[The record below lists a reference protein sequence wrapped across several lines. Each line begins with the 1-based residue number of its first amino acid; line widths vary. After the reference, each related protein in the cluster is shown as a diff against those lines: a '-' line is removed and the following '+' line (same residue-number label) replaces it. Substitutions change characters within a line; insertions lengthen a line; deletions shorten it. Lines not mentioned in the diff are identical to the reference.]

1 MSGPKVVRIVTREEA
16 IATCERDLQRLDKA
30 LARWENQASRL
41 AQLSDAERAAAHAR
55 RASLH
60 ALLEQERWLDV
71 QLQVKIES
79 EFLKRD
85 LAEREERAI
94 RQAAETR
101 QQHRRLQENASALL
115 QALDAKP
122 DAASAALRQTLQA
135 LADGALRDDAE
146 ALLAQG
152 FAALA
157 SAPAEERLSEAQ
169 HELAQRLKTDETPIT
184 LEQWRARQQQDAP
197 REQRLARIDRHIA
210 ELQLLQGEASAQ
222 AFLERLAR
230 AEAEQR
236 PERRNLLL
244 DSLDIRQYLTED
256 FDDSQDRASEETA
269 DADADADA
277 DEGSVDDHA
286 TEAPPEE
293 AAGEEEEPADSVPDY
308 SALTRLYLENE
319 RSPAY
324 IGFDPDYHLYDPQN
338 HAYAWA
344 NSGDATHLLQ
354 MQHGKGLVTVLT
366 DAWIWQNR
374 NIEQYDNAWLL
385 WYLTQDNQVTLLY
398 RAERDSLATL
408 LARHFPEALAAAL
421 LLLLAGLWRAG
432 LRQGPLQPVAS
443 RSRRQLEEHLRAGAD
458 FLLRQRGHVAL
469 LHGLQRD
476 ILRRARRRHPG
487 FEQLG
492 VAEQWQILGR
502 MTRLPPSAIS
512 QAMRPYPAQRLS
524 AADFTRQVAHLQS
537 LRNAL

>member
-94 RQAAETR
+94 RQAAESR
-101 QQHRRLQENASALL
+101 QQHRRLQENASALF
-115 QALDAKP
+115 QALDARP
-122 DAASAALRQTLQA
+122 DAASATLRQTLQA

-157 SAPAEERLSEAQ
+157 SAPAEERLSAAQ

-197 REQRLARIDRHIA
+197 HEQRLARIDRHIA

-244 DSLDIRQYLTED
+244 DSLVLDLAQAAREHQQQRQRLEHLQDLASEVAALGAAEHAELLQRAAACQPDSDPQQLAELTE
-256 FDDSQDRASEETA
+256 RCNAI
-269 DADADADA
+269 
-277 DEGSVDDHA
+277 
-286 TEAPPEE
+286 
-293 AAGEEEEPADSVPDY
+293 
-308 SALTRLYLENE
+308 LT
-319 RSPAY
+319 
-324 IGFDPDYHLYDPQN
+324 
-338 HAYAWA
+338 
-344 NSGDATHLLQ
+344 
-354 MQHGKGLVTVLT
+354 
-366 DAWIWQNR
+366 
-374 NIEQYDNAWLL
+374 
-385 WYLTQDNQVTLLY
+385 
-398 RAERDSLATL
+398 
-408 LARHFPEALAAAL
+408 
-421 LLLLAGLWRAG
+421 
-432 LRQGPLQPVAS
+432 
-443 RSRRQLEEHLRAGAD
+443 
-458 FLLRQRGHVAL
+458 
-469 LHGLQRD
+469 
-476 ILRRARRRHPG
+476 
-487 FEQLG
+487 
-492 VAEQWQILGR
+492 
-502 MTRLPPSAIS
+502 
-512 QAMRPYPAQRLS
+512 
-524 AADFTRQVAHLQS
+524 AHLQQQAALARRQAVLQGLAS
-537 LRNAL
+537 LGYEVREGMATAWAQTGRVVLRKPA

>member
-157 SAPAEERLSEAQ
+157 SAPAEDRLSEAQ
-169 HELAQRLKTDETPIT
+169 PELAQRLKPDETPIT

-244 DSLDIRQYLTED
+244 DSLVLALAQAAREHQQQRQRLEHLQDLASEVAALGAAEHAELLQRAACQPDSDPQQLAELTERCNAILTAHLQQQAALARRQAVLQGLASLGYEVREGMATAWAQTGRVVLRKPATPGYGLEVGGKAD
-256 FDDSQDRASEETA
+256 NGRLQLRAVALNANRDSQRDRDIETLWCGELQRLQA
-269 DADADADA
+269 LLAAPGGELSVERALGVG
-277 DEGSVDDHA
+277 EGA
-286 TEAPPEE
+286 LKEI
-293 AAGEEEEPADSVPDY
+293 GEEEQREM
-308 SALTRLYLENE
+308 
-319 RSPAY
+319 
-324 IGFDPDYHLYDPQN
+324 G
-338 HAYAWA
+338 
-344 NSGDATHLLQ
+344 
-354 MQHGKGLVTVLT
+354 
-366 DAWIWQNR
+366 
-374 NIEQYDNAWLL
+374 
-385 WYLTQDNQVTLLY
+385 
-398 RAERDSLATL
+398 
-408 LARHFPEALAAAL
+408 
-421 LLLLAGLWRAG
+421 
-432 LRQGPLQPVAS
+432 VA
-443 RSRRQLEEHLRAGAD
+443 
-458 FLLRQRGHVAL
+458 RQRGL
-469 LHGLQRD
+469 
-476 ILRRARRRHPG
+476 
-487 FEQLG
+487 
-492 VAEQWQILGR
+492 
-502 MTRLPPSAIS
+502 
-512 QAMRPYPAQRLS
+512 
-524 AADFTRQVAHLQS
+524 
-537 LRNAL
+537 

>member
-16 IATCERDLQRLDKA
+16 IATCERDLQRLDKD

-115 QALDAKP
+115 QALDARP
-122 DAASAALRQTLQA
+122 DAASAALRQTLHT

-169 HELAQRLKTDETPIT
+169 RELAQRLKTDETPMS

-197 REQRLARIDRHIA
+197 HEQRLARIDRHIA

-230 AEAEQR
+230 AEAEQH

-244 DSLDIRQYLTED
+244 DSLVLDLAQAAREHQQQRQRLEHLQDLASEVAALGAAEHAELLQRAACQPDSDPQQLAELTERCNAILTAHLQQQAALARRQAVLQGLASLGYEVREGMATAWAQTGRVVLRKPATPGYGLEVGGKAD
-256 FDDSQDRASEETA
+256 NGRLQLRAVALNANRDSQRDRDIETLWCGEFQRLQA
-269 DADADADA
+269 LLAAQGG
-277 DEGSVDDHA
+277 ELSVERA
-286 TEAPPEE
+286 LGVGEVALKEI
-293 AAGEEEEPADSVPDY
+293 GEEE
-308 SALTRLYLENE
+308 
-319 RSPAY
+319 
-324 IGFDPDYHLYDPQN
+324 
-338 HAYAWA
+338 
-344 NSGDATHLLQ
+344 
-354 MQHGKGLVTVLT
+354 
-366 DAWIWQNR
+366 
-374 NIEQYDNAWLL
+374 
-385 WYLTQDNQVTLLY
+385 
-398 RAERDSLATL
+398 
-408 LARHFPEALAAAL
+408 
-421 LLLLAGLWRAG
+421 
-432 LRQGPLQPVAS
+432 
-443 RSRRQLEEHLRAGAD
+443 
-458 FLLRQRGHVAL
+458 QR
-469 LHGLQRD
+469 
-476 ILRRARRRHPG
+476 
-487 FEQLG
+487 E
-492 VAEQWQILGR
+492 
-502 MTRLPPSAIS
+502 
-512 QAMRPYPAQRLS
+512 
-524 AADFTRQVAHLQS
+524 
-537 LRNAL
+537 

>member
-115 QALDAKP
+115 QALDARP
-122 DAASAALRQTLQA
+122 DAASAALRQTLHT

-152 FAALA
+152 LAALA

-169 HELAQRLKTDETPIT
+169 RELAQRLKTGETPMS

-197 REQRLARIDRHIA
+197 HEQRLARIDRHIA

-244 DSLDIRQYLTED
+244 DSLVLDLAQAAREHQQQRQRLEHLQDLASEVAALGAAEHAELLQRAACQPDSDPQQLAELTERCNAILTAHLQQQAALARRQAVLQGLASLGYEVREGMATAWAQTGRVVLRKPATPGYGLEVGGKAD
-256 FDDSQDRASEETA
+256 NGRLQLRAVALNANRDSQRDRDIETLWCGEFQRLQA
-269 DADADADA
+269 LLAAQGG
-277 DEGSVDDHA
+277 ELSVERA
-286 TEAPPEE
+286 LGVGEVALKEI
-293 AAGEEEEPADSVPDY
+293 GEEEQREMGV
-308 SALTRLYLENE
+308 
-319 RSPAY
+319 
-324 IGFDPDYHLYDPQN
+324 
-338 HAYAWA
+338 
-344 NSGDATHLLQ
+344 
-354 MQHGKGLVTVLT
+354 V
-366 DAWIWQNR
+366 
-374 NIEQYDNAWLL
+374 
-385 WYLTQDNQVTLLY
+385 
-398 RAERDSLATL
+398 
-408 LARHFPEALAAAL
+408 
-421 LLLLAGLWRAG
+421 
-432 LRQGPLQPVAS
+432 
-443 RSRRQLEEHLRAGAD
+443 
-458 FLLRQRGHVAL
+458 RQRGL
-469 LHGLQRD
+469 
-476 ILRRARRRHPG
+476 
-487 FEQLG
+487 
-492 VAEQWQILGR
+492 
-502 MTRLPPSAIS
+502 
-512 QAMRPYPAQRLS
+512 
-524 AADFTRQVAHLQS
+524 
-537 LRNAL
+537 

>member
-115 QALDAKP
+115 QALDARP

-157 SAPAEERLSEAQ
+157 SAPVEERLSAAQ
-169 HELAQRLKTDETPIT
+169 HELAQRLKTDEAPIT

-244 DSLDIRQYLTED
+244 DSLVLDLAQAAREHQQQRQRLEHLQDLASEVAALGAAEYAELLQRAAACQPDSDPQQLAELTERCNAILTPT
-256 FDDSQDRASEETA
+256 SSNRPPSPAARPCSRASPASATKSAKAWPPPGRRPAGSSCANPPPPATA
-269 DADADADA
+269 WKSAARPTTAA
-277 DEGSVDDHA
+277 CNCAPSPSTPTA
-286 TEAPPEE
+286 TA
-293 AAGEEEEPADSVPDY
+293 
-308 SALTRLYLENE
+308 SATAT
-319 RSPAY
+319 SKPSGA
-324 IGFDPDYHLYDPQN
+324 
-338 HAYAWA
+338 A
-344 NSGDATHLLQ
+344 NS
-354 MQHGKGLVTVLT
+354 
-366 DAWIWQNR
+366 N
-374 NIEQYDNAWLL
+374 
-385 WYLTQDNQVTLLY
+385 
-398 RAERDSLATL
+398 
-408 LARHFPEALAAAL
+408 
-421 LLLLAGLWRAG
+421 
-432 LRQGPLQPVAS
+432 AS
-443 RSRRQLEEHLRAGAD
+443 RPCSPPRAANS
-458 FLLRQRGHVAL
+458 AWN
-469 LHGLQRD
+469 
-476 ILRRARRRHPG
+476 ARWEWEKWR
-487 FEQLG
+487 
-492 VAEQWQILGR
+492 
-502 MTRLPPSAIS
+502 
-512 QAMRPYPAQRLS
+512 
-524 AADFTRQVAHLQS
+524 
-537 LRNAL
+537 

>member
-85 LAEREERAI
+85 LAEREARAI
-94 RQAAETR
+94 RQAAATR
-101 QQHRRLQENASALL
+101 QQHRRLPETARALL

-122 DAASAALRQTLQA
+122 DAASAALRPTLQA

-169 HELAQRLKTDETPIT
+169 HELAQRLKPDDPPIT
-184 LEQWRARQQQDAP
+184 LDQWRARQQQAAP

-210 ELQLLQGEASAQ
+210 ELPLLQGEASAQ

-244 DSLDIRQYLTED
+244 DSLVLDLAQAAREHQQQRQRLEHLQDLASEVAALGAAEHAELLQRAACQPDSDPQQLAELTERCNAILTAHLQQQAALARRQAVLQGLASLGYEVREGMATAWAQTGRVVLRKPATPGYGLEVGGKAD
-256 FDDSQDRASEETA
+256 NGRLQLRAVALNATRASQRDRDIETLWCGELQRLQA
-269 DADADADA
+269 LLAAQGG
-277 DEGSVDDHA
+277 ELSVERA
-286 TEAPPEE
+286 LGVGEVALKEI
-293 AAGEEEEPADSVPDY
+293 GEEEQREM
-308 SALTRLYLENE
+308 
-319 RSPAY
+319 
-324 IGFDPDYHLYDPQN
+324 G
-338 HAYAWA
+338 
-344 NSGDATHLLQ
+344 
-354 MQHGKGLVTVLT
+354 
-366 DAWIWQNR
+366 
-374 NIEQYDNAWLL
+374 
-385 WYLTQDNQVTLLY
+385 
-398 RAERDSLATL
+398 
-408 LARHFPEALAAAL
+408 
-421 LLLLAGLWRAG
+421 
-432 LRQGPLQPVAS
+432 VA
-443 RSRRQLEEHLRAGAD
+443 
-458 FLLRQRGHVAL
+458 RQRGL
-469 LHGLQRD
+469 
-476 ILRRARRRHPG
+476 
-487 FEQLG
+487 
-492 VAEQWQILGR
+492 
-502 MTRLPPSAIS
+502 
-512 QAMRPYPAQRLS
+512 
-524 AADFTRQVAHLQS
+524 
-537 LRNAL
+537 

>member
-115 QALDAKP
+115 QALDARP
-122 DAASAALRQTLQA
+122 DAASAALRQTLHT
-135 LADGALRDDAE
+135 LADGVLRDDAE

-152 FAALA
+152 FAA
-157 SAPAEERLSEAQ
+157 PAEERLSEAQ
-169 HELAQRLKTDETPIT
+169 RELAQRLKTDETPMS

-197 REQRLARIDRHIA
+197 HEQRLARIDRHIA

-244 DSLDIRQYLTED
+244 DSLVLDLAQAAREHQQQRQRQEHLQDLASEVAALGAAEHAELLQRAAACQPDSDPQQLAELTERCNAILTAHLQQQAALARRQAVLQGLASLGYEVREGMATAWAQTGRVVLRKPATPGYGLEVGGKAD
-256 FDDSQDRASEETA
+256 NGRLQLRAVALNANRDSQRDRDIETLWCGEFQRLQA
-269 DADADADA
+269 LLAAQGG
-277 DEGSVDDHA
+277 ELSVERA
-286 TEAPPEE
+286 LGVGEVALKEI
-293 AAGEEEEPADSVPDY
+293 GEEEQREMGV
-308 SALTRLYLENE
+308 
-319 RSPAY
+319 
-324 IGFDPDYHLYDPQN
+324 
-338 HAYAWA
+338 
-344 NSGDATHLLQ
+344 
-354 MQHGKGLVTVLT
+354 V
-366 DAWIWQNR
+366 
-374 NIEQYDNAWLL
+374 
-385 WYLTQDNQVTLLY
+385 
-398 RAERDSLATL
+398 
-408 LARHFPEALAAAL
+408 
-421 LLLLAGLWRAG
+421 
-432 LRQGPLQPVAS
+432 
-443 RSRRQLEEHLRAGAD
+443 
-458 FLLRQRGHVAL
+458 RQRGL
-469 LHGLQRD
+469 
-476 ILRRARRRHPG
+476 
-487 FEQLG
+487 
-492 VAEQWQILGR
+492 
-502 MTRLPPSAIS
+502 
-512 QAMRPYPAQRLS
+512 
-524 AADFTRQVAHLQS
+524 
-537 LRNAL
+537 

>member
-16 IATCERDLQRLDKA
+16 IATCERDLQRLDKD

-115 QALDAKP
+115 QALDARP
-122 DAASAALRQTLQA
+122 DAASAALRQTLHT
-135 LADGALRDDAE
+135 LADGVLRDDAE

-169 HELAQRLKTDETPIT
+169 RELAQRLKTDETPMS

-197 REQRLARIDRHIA
+197 HEQRLARIDRHIA

-230 AEAEQR
+230 AEAEQH

-244 DSLDIRQYLTED
+244 DSLVLDLAQAAREHQQQRQRLEHLQDLASEVAALGAAEHAELLQRAACQPDSDPQQLAELTE
-256 FDDSQDRASEETA
+256 RCNAI
-269 DADADADA
+269 
-277 DEGSVDDHA
+277 
-286 TEAPPEE
+286 
-293 AAGEEEEPADSVPDY
+293 
-308 SALTRLYLENE
+308 LT
-319 RSPAY
+319 
-324 IGFDPDYHLYDPQN
+324 
-338 HAYAWA
+338 
-344 NSGDATHLLQ
+344 
-354 MQHGKGLVTVLT
+354 
-366 DAWIWQNR
+366 
-374 NIEQYDNAWLL
+374 
-385 WYLTQDNQVTLLY
+385 
-398 RAERDSLATL
+398 
-408 LARHFPEALAAAL
+408 
-421 LLLLAGLWRAG
+421 
-432 LRQGPLQPVAS
+432 
-443 RSRRQLEEHLRAGAD
+443 
-458 FLLRQRGHVAL
+458 
-469 LHGLQRD
+469 
-476 ILRRARRRHPG
+476 
-487 FEQLG
+487 
-492 VAEQWQILGR
+492 
-502 MTRLPPSAIS
+502 
-512 QAMRPYPAQRLS
+512 
-524 AADFTRQVAHLQS
+524 AHLQQQAALARRQAVLQGLAS
-537 LRNAL
+537 LGYEVREGMATAWAQTGRVVLRKPATPGYGLEVGGKADNGRLQLRAVALNANRDSQRDRDIETLWCGEFQRLQALLAAQGGELSVERA

>member
-115 QALDAKP
+115 QALDARP

-157 SAPAEERLSEAQ
+157 SAPVEERLSAAQ
-169 HELAQRLKTDETPIT
+169 HELAQRLKTDEAPIT

-244 DSLDIRQYLTED
+244 DSLVLDLAQ
-256 FDDSQDRASEETA
+256 
-269 DADADADA
+269 
-277 DEGSVDDHA
+277 
-286 TEAPPEE
+286 
-293 AAGEEEEPADSVPDY
+293 AA
-308 SALTRLYLENE
+308 R
-319 RSPAY
+319 
-324 IGFDPDYHLYDPQN
+324 
-338 HAYAWA
+338 
-344 NSGDATHLLQ
+344 
-354 MQHGKGLVTVLT
+354 
-366 DAWIWQNR
+366 
-374 NIEQYDNAWLL
+374 
-385 WYLTQDNQVTLLY
+385 
-398 RAERDSLATL
+398 
-408 LARHFPEALAAAL
+408 
-421 LLLLAGLWRAG
+421 
-432 LRQGPLQPVAS
+432 
-443 RSRRQLEEHLRAGAD
+443 EH
-458 FLLRQRGHVAL
+458 Q
-469 LHGLQRD
+469 Q
-476 ILRRARRRHPG
+476 
-487 FEQLG
+487 Q
-492 VAEQWQILGR
+492 
-502 MTRLPPSAIS
+502 
-512 QAMRPYPAQRLS
+512 
-524 AADFTRQVAHLQS
+524 
-537 LRNAL
+537 

>member
-16 IATCERDLQRLDKA
+16 IATCERDLQRLDKD

-115 QALDAKP
+115 QALDARP
-122 DAASAALRQTLQA
+122 DAASAALRQTLHT

-169 HELAQRLKTDETPIT
+169 RELAQRLKTDETPMS

-197 REQRLARIDRHIA
+197 HEQRLARIDRHIA

-230 AEAEQR
+230 AEAEQH

-244 DSLDIRQYLTED
+244 DSLVLDLAQAAREHQQQRQRLEHLQDLASEVAALGAAEHAELLQRAACQPDSDPQQLAELTERCNAILTAHLQQQAALARRQAVLQGLASLGYEVREGMATAWAQTGRVVLRKPATPGYGLEVGGKAD
-256 FDDSQDRASEETA
+256 NGRLQLRAVALNANRDSQRDRDIETLWCGEFQRLQA
-269 DADADADA
+269 LLAAQGG
-277 DEGSVDDHA
+277 ELSVERA
-286 TEAPPEE
+286 LGVGEVALKEI
-293 AAGEEEEPADSVPDY
+293 GEEEQRE
-308 SALTRLYLENE
+308 
-319 RSPAY
+319 
-324 IGFDPDYHLYDPQN
+324 
-338 HAYAWA
+338 
-344 NSGDATHLLQ
+344 
-354 MQHGKGLVTVLT
+354 M
-366 DAWIWQNR
+366 
-374 NIEQYDNAWLL
+374 
-385 WYLTQDNQVTLLY
+385 
-398 RAERDSLATL
+398 
-408 LARHFPEALAAAL
+408 
-421 LLLLAGLWRAG
+421 
-432 LRQGPLQPVAS
+432 
-443 RSRRQLEEHLRAGAD
+443 GA
-458 FLLRQRGHVAL
+458 LRQRGL
-469 LHGLQRD
+469 
-476 ILRRARRRHPG
+476 
-487 FEQLG
+487 
-492 VAEQWQILGR
+492 
-502 MTRLPPSAIS
+502 
-512 QAMRPYPAQRLS
+512 
-524 AADFTRQVAHLQS
+524 
-537 LRNAL
+537 

>member
-115 QALDAKP
+115 QALDARP
-122 DAASAALRQTLQA
+122 DAASAALRQTLHT

-169 HELAQRLKTDETPIT
+169 RELAQRLKTDETPMS

-197 REQRLARIDRHIA
+197 HEQRLARIDRHIA

-244 DSLDIRQYLTED
+244 DSLVLDLAQAAREHQQQRQRLEHLQDLASEVAALGAAEHAELLQRAACQPDSDPQQLAELTERCNAILTAHLQQQAALARRQAVLQGLASLGYEVREGMATAWAQTGRVVLRKPATPGYGLEVGGKAD
-256 FDDSQDRASEETA
+256 NGRLQLRAVALNANRDSQRDRDIETLWCGEFQRLQA
-269 DADADADA
+269 LLAAQGG
-277 DEGSVDDHA
+277 ELSVERA
-286 TEAPPEE
+286 LGVGEVALKEI
-293 AAGEEEEPADSVPDY
+293 GEEEQREMV
-308 SALTRLYLENE
+308 
-319 RSPAY
+319 
-324 IGFDPDYHLYDPQN
+324 G
-338 HAYAWA
+338 
-344 NSGDATHLLQ
+344 
-354 MQHGKGLVTVLT
+354 
-366 DAWIWQNR
+366 
-374 NIEQYDNAWLL
+374 
-385 WYLTQDNQVTLLY
+385 
-398 RAERDSLATL
+398 
-408 LARHFPEALAAAL
+408 
-421 LLLLAGLWRAG
+421 
-432 LRQGPLQPVAS
+432 VA
-443 RSRRQLEEHLRAGAD
+443 
-458 FLLRQRGHVAL
+458 RQRGL
-469 LHGLQRD
+469 
-476 ILRRARRRHPG
+476 
-487 FEQLG
+487 
-492 VAEQWQILGR
+492 
-502 MTRLPPSAIS
+502 
-512 QAMRPYPAQRLS
+512 
-524 AADFTRQVAHLQS
+524 
-537 LRNAL
+537 

>member
-16 IATCERDLQRLDKA
+16 IATCERDLQRLDKD

-115 QALDAKP
+115 QALDARP
-122 DAASAALRQTLQA
+122 DAASAALRQTLHT

-169 HELAQRLKTDETPIT
+169 RELAQRLKTDETPMS

-197 REQRLARIDRHIA
+197 HEQRLARIDRHIA

-230 AEAEQR
+230 AEAEQH

-244 DSLDIRQYLTED
+244 DSLVLDLAQAAREHQQQRQRLEHLQDLASEVAALGAAEHAELLQRAACQPDSDPQQLAELTERCNAILTAHLQQQAALARRQAVLQGLASLGYEVREGMATAWAQTGRVVLRKPATPGYGLEVGGKAD
-256 FDDSQDRASEETA
+256 NGRLQLRAVALNANRDSQRDRDIETLWCGEFQRLQA
-269 DADADADA
+269 LLAAQGG
-277 DEGSVDDHA
+277 ELSVERA
-286 TEAPPEE
+286 LGVGEVALKEI
-293 AAGEEEEPADSVPDY
+293 GEEEQREMGV
-308 SALTRLYLENE
+308 
-319 RSPAY
+319 
-324 IGFDPDYHLYDPQN
+324 
-338 HAYAWA
+338 
-344 NSGDATHLLQ
+344 
-354 MQHGKGLVTVLT
+354 V
-366 DAWIWQNR
+366 
-374 NIEQYDNAWLL
+374 
-385 WYLTQDNQVTLLY
+385 
-398 RAERDSLATL
+398 
-408 LARHFPEALAAAL
+408 
-421 LLLLAGLWRAG
+421 
-432 LRQGPLQPVAS
+432 
-443 RSRRQLEEHLRAGAD
+443 
-458 FLLRQRGHVAL
+458 RQRGL
-469 LHGLQRD
+469 
-476 ILRRARRRHPG
+476 
-487 FEQLG
+487 
-492 VAEQWQILGR
+492 
-502 MTRLPPSAIS
+502 
-512 QAMRPYPAQRLS
+512 
-524 AADFTRQVAHLQS
+524 
-537 LRNAL
+537 

>member
-115 QALDAKP
+115 QALDARP
-122 DAASAALRQTLQA
+122 DAASAALRQTLHT
-135 LADGALRDDAE
+135 LADGVLRDDAE
-146 ALLAQG
+146 AL
-152 FAALA
+152 
-157 SAPAEERLSEAQ
+157 
-169 HELAQRLKTDETPIT
+169 LAQRLKTDETPIT

-244 DSLDIRQYLTED
+244 DSLVLDLAQAAREHQQQRQRLEHLQDLASEVAALGAAEHAELLQRAAACQPDSDPQQLAELTERCNAILTTHLQQQAALARRQAVLQGLASLGYEVREGMATAWAQTGRVVLRKPATPGYGLEVGGKAD
-256 FDDSQDRASEETA
+256 NGRLQLRAVALNANRDSQRDRDIETLWCGEFQRLQA
-269 DADADADA
+269 LLAAQGG
-277 DEGSVDDHA
+277 ELSVERA
-286 TEAPPEE
+286 LGVGEVALKEI
-293 AAGEEEEPADSVPDY
+293 GEEEQREMV
-308 SALTRLYLENE
+308 
-319 RSPAY
+319 
-324 IGFDPDYHLYDPQN
+324 G
-338 HAYAWA
+338 
-344 NSGDATHLLQ
+344 
-354 MQHGKGLVTVLT
+354 
-366 DAWIWQNR
+366 
-374 NIEQYDNAWLL
+374 
-385 WYLTQDNQVTLLY
+385 
-398 RAERDSLATL
+398 
-408 LARHFPEALAAAL
+408 
-421 LLLLAGLWRAG
+421 
-432 LRQGPLQPVAS
+432 VA
-443 RSRRQLEEHLRAGAD
+443 
-458 FLLRQRGHVAL
+458 RQRGL
-469 LHGLQRD
+469 
-476 ILRRARRRHPG
+476 
-487 FEQLG
+487 
-492 VAEQWQILGR
+492 
-502 MTRLPPSAIS
+502 
-512 QAMRPYPAQRLS
+512 
-524 AADFTRQVAHLQS
+524 
-537 LRNAL
+537 

>member
-115 QALDAKP
+115 QALDARP
-122 DAASAALRQTLQA
+122 DAASAALRQTLHT
-135 LADGALRDDAE
+135 LADGVLRDDAE

-169 HELAQRLKTDETPIT
+169 RELAQRLKTDETPMS

-197 REQRLARIDRHIA
+197 HEQRLARIDRHIA

-230 AEAEQR
+230 AEAEQH

-244 DSLDIRQYLTED
+244 DSLVLDLAQAAREHQQQRQRLEHLQDLASEVAALGAAEHAELLQRAACQPDSDPQQLAELTERCNAILTAHLQQQAALARRQAVLQGLASLGYEVREGMATAWAQTGRVVLRKPATPGYGLEVGGKAD
-256 FDDSQDRASEETA
+256 NGRLQLRAVALNANRDSQRDRDIETLWCGEFQRLQA
-269 DADADADA
+269 LLAAQGG
-277 DEGSVDDHA
+277 ELSVERA
-286 TEAPPEE
+286 LGVGEVALKEI
-293 AAGEEEEPADSVPDY
+293 GEEEQREMGV
-308 SALTRLYLENE
+308 
-319 RSPAY
+319 
-324 IGFDPDYHLYDPQN
+324 
-338 HAYAWA
+338 
-344 NSGDATHLLQ
+344 
-354 MQHGKGLVTVLT
+354 V
-366 DAWIWQNR
+366 
-374 NIEQYDNAWLL
+374 
-385 WYLTQDNQVTLLY
+385 
-398 RAERDSLATL
+398 
-408 LARHFPEALAAAL
+408 
-421 LLLLAGLWRAG
+421 
-432 LRQGPLQPVAS
+432 
-443 RSRRQLEEHLRAGAD
+443 
-458 FLLRQRGHVAL
+458 RQRGL
-469 LHGLQRD
+469 
-476 ILRRARRRHPG
+476 
-487 FEQLG
+487 
-492 VAEQWQILGR
+492 
-502 MTRLPPSAIS
+502 
-512 QAMRPYPAQRLS
+512 
-524 AADFTRQVAHLQS
+524 
-537 LRNAL
+537 

>member
-16 IATCERDLQRLDKA
+16 IATCERDLQRLDKD

-115 QALDAKP
+115 QALDARP
-122 DAASAALRQTLQA
+122 DAASAALRQTLHT

-169 HELAQRLKTDETPIT
+169 RELAQRLKTDETPMS

-197 REQRLARIDRHIA
+197 HEQRLARIDRHIA

-230 AEAEQR
+230 AEAEQH

-244 DSLDIRQYLTED
+244 DSLVLDLAQAAREHQQQRQRLEHLQDLASEVAALGAAEHAELLQRAACQPDSDPQQLAELTE
-256 FDDSQDRASEETA
+256 RCNAI
-269 DADADADA
+269 
-277 DEGSVDDHA
+277 
-286 TEAPPEE
+286 
-293 AAGEEEEPADSVPDY
+293 
-308 SALTRLYLENE
+308 LT
-319 RSPAY
+319 
-324 IGFDPDYHLYDPQN
+324 
-338 HAYAWA
+338 
-344 NSGDATHLLQ
+344 
-354 MQHGKGLVTVLT
+354 
-366 DAWIWQNR
+366 
-374 NIEQYDNAWLL
+374 
-385 WYLTQDNQVTLLY
+385 
-398 RAERDSLATL
+398 
-408 LARHFPEALAAAL
+408 
-421 LLLLAGLWRAG
+421 
-432 LRQGPLQPVAS
+432 
-443 RSRRQLEEHLRAGAD
+443 
-458 FLLRQRGHVAL
+458 
-469 LHGLQRD
+469 
-476 ILRRARRRHPG
+476 
-487 FEQLG
+487 
-492 VAEQWQILGR
+492 
-502 MTRLPPSAIS
+502 
-512 QAMRPYPAQRLS
+512 
-524 AADFTRQVAHLQS
+524 AHLQQQAALARRQAVLQGLAS
-537 LRNAL
+537 LGYEVREGMATAWAQTGRVVLRKPATPGYGLEVGGKADNGRLQLRAVALNANRDSQRDRDIETLWCGEFQRLQALL

>member
-115 QALDAKP
+115 QALDARP
-122 DAASAALRQTLQA
+122 DAASAALRQTLHT
-135 LADGALRDDAE
+135 LADGVLRDDAE
-146 ALLAQG
+146 AL
-152 FAALA
+152 
-157 SAPAEERLSEAQ
+157 
-169 HELAQRLKTDETPIT
+169 LAQRLKTDETPIT

-244 DSLDIRQYLTED
+244 DSLVLDLAQAAREHQQQRQRLEHLQDLASEVAALGAAEHAELLQRAAACQPDSDPQQLAELTERCNAILTTHLQQQAALARRQAVLQGLASLGYEVREGMATAWAQTGRVVLRKPATPGYGLEVGGKAD
-256 FDDSQDRASEETA
+256 NDRLQLRAVALNANRDSQRDRDIETLWCGEFQRLQA
-269 DADADADA
+269 LLAAQGG
-277 DEGSVDDHA
+277 ELSVERA
-286 TEAPPEE
+286 LGVGEVALKEI
-293 AAGEEEEPADSVPDY
+293 GEEEQREMGV
-308 SALTRLYLENE
+308 
-319 RSPAY
+319 
-324 IGFDPDYHLYDPQN
+324 
-338 HAYAWA
+338 
-344 NSGDATHLLQ
+344 
-354 MQHGKGLVTVLT
+354 V
-366 DAWIWQNR
+366 
-374 NIEQYDNAWLL
+374 
-385 WYLTQDNQVTLLY
+385 
-398 RAERDSLATL
+398 
-408 LARHFPEALAAAL
+408 
-421 LLLLAGLWRAG
+421 
-432 LRQGPLQPVAS
+432 
-443 RSRRQLEEHLRAGAD
+443 
-458 FLLRQRGHVAL
+458 RQRGL
-469 LHGLQRD
+469 
-476 ILRRARRRHPG
+476 
-487 FEQLG
+487 
-492 VAEQWQILGR
+492 
-502 MTRLPPSAIS
+502 
-512 QAMRPYPAQRLS
+512 
-524 AADFTRQVAHLQS
+524 
-537 LRNAL
+537 

>member
-115 QALDAKP
+115 QALDARP
-122 DAASAALRQTLQA
+122 DAASAALRQTLHT
-135 LADGALRDDAE
+135 LADGVLRDDAE

-169 HELAQRLKTDETPIT
+169 RELAQRLKTDETPMS

-197 REQRLARIDRHIA
+197 HEQRLARIDRHIA

-244 DSLDIRQYLTED
+244 DSL
-256 FDDSQDRASEETA
+256 
-269 DADADADA
+269 
-277 DEGSVDDHA
+277 
-286 TEAPPEE
+286 
-293 AAGEEEEPADSVPDY
+293 
-308 SALTRLYLENE
+308 
-319 RSPAY
+319 
-324 IGFDPDYHLYDPQN
+324 
-338 HAYAWA
+338 
-344 NSGDATHLLQ
+344 
-354 MQHGKGLVTVLT
+354 
-366 DAWIWQNR
+366 
-374 NIEQYDNAWLL
+374 
-385 WYLTQDNQVTLLY
+385 
-398 RAERDSLATL
+398 
-408 LARHFPEALAAAL
+408 
-421 LLLLAGLWRAG
+421 
-432 LRQGPLQPVAS
+432 
-443 RSRRQLEEHLRAGAD
+443 
-458 FLLRQRGHVAL
+458 
-469 LHGLQRD
+469 
-476 ILRRARRRHPG
+476 
-487 FEQLG
+487 
-492 VAEQWQILGR
+492 
-502 MTRLPPSAIS
+502 
-512 QAMRPYPAQRLS
+512 
-524 AADFTRQVAHLQS
+524 
-537 LRNAL
+537 

>member
-16 IATCERDLQRLDKA
+16 IATCERDLQRLDKD

-115 QALDAKP
+115 QALDARP
-122 DAASAALRQTLQA
+122 DAASAALRQTLHT

-169 HELAQRLKTDETPIT
+169 RELAQRLKTDETPMS

-197 REQRLARIDRHIA
+197 HEQRLARIDRHIA

-230 AEAEQR
+230 AEAEQH

-244 DSLDIRQYLTED
+244 DSLVLDLAQAAREHQQQRQRLEHLQDLASEVAALGAAEHAELLQRAACQPDSDPQQLAELTERCNAILTAHLQQQAALARRQAVLQGLASLGYEVREGMATAWAQTGRVVLRKPATPGYGLEVGGKAD
-256 FDDSQDRASEETA
+256 NGRLQLRAVALNANRDSQRDRDIETLWCGEFQRLQA
-269 DADADADA
+269 LLAAQGG
-277 DEGSVDDHA
+277 ELSVERA
-286 TEAPPEE
+286 LGVGEVALKEI
-293 AAGEEEEPADSVPDY
+293 GEEE
-308 SALTRLYLENE
+308 
-319 RSPAY
+319 
-324 IGFDPDYHLYDPQN
+324 
-338 HAYAWA
+338 
-344 NSGDATHLLQ
+344 
-354 MQHGKGLVTVLT
+354 
-366 DAWIWQNR
+366 
-374 NIEQYDNAWLL
+374 
-385 WYLTQDNQVTLLY
+385 
-398 RAERDSLATL
+398 
-408 LARHFPEALAAAL
+408 
-421 LLLLAGLWRAG
+421 
-432 LRQGPLQPVAS
+432 
-443 RSRRQLEEHLRAGAD
+443 
-458 FLLRQRGHVAL
+458 
-469 LHGLQRD
+469 
-476 ILRRARRRHPG
+476 
-487 FEQLG
+487 
-492 VAEQWQILGR
+492 
-502 MTRLPPSAIS
+502 
-512 QAMRPYPAQRLS
+512 
-524 AADFTRQVAHLQS
+524 
-537 LRNAL
+537 

>member
-16 IATCERDLQRLDKA
+16 IATCERDLQRLDKD

-115 QALDAKP
+115 QALDARP
-122 DAASAALRQTLQA
+122 DAASAALRQTLHT
-135 LADGALRDDAE
+135 LADGVLRDDAE

-169 HELAQRLKTDETPIT
+169 RELAQRLKTDETPMS

-197 REQRLARIDRHIA
+197 HEQRLARIDRHIA

-230 AEAEQR
+230 AEAEQH

-244 DSLDIRQYLTED
+244 DSLVLDLAQAAREHQQQRQRLEHLQDLASEVAALGAAEHAELLQRAACQPDSDPQQLAELTERCNAILTAHLQQQAALARRQAVLQGLASLGYEVREGMATAWAQTGRVVLRKPATPGYGLEVGGKAD
-256 FDDSQDRASEETA
+256 NGRLQLRAVALNANRDSQRDRDIETLWCGEFQRLQA
-269 DADADADA
+269 LLAAQGG
-277 DEGSVDDHA
+277 ELSVERA
-286 TEAPPEE
+286 LGVGEVALKEI
-293 AAGEEEEPADSVPDY
+293 GEEEQQEMGV
-308 SALTRLYLENE
+308 
-319 RSPAY
+319 
-324 IGFDPDYHLYDPQN
+324 
-338 HAYAWA
+338 
-344 NSGDATHLLQ
+344 
-354 MQHGKGLVTVLT
+354 V
-366 DAWIWQNR
+366 
-374 NIEQYDNAWLL
+374 
-385 WYLTQDNQVTLLY
+385 
-398 RAERDSLATL
+398 
-408 LARHFPEALAAAL
+408 
-421 LLLLAGLWRAG
+421 
-432 LRQGPLQPVAS
+432 
-443 RSRRQLEEHLRAGAD
+443 
-458 FLLRQRGHVAL
+458 RQRGL
-469 LHGLQRD
+469 
-476 ILRRARRRHPG
+476 
-487 FEQLG
+487 
-492 VAEQWQILGR
+492 
-502 MTRLPPSAIS
+502 
-512 QAMRPYPAQRLS
+512 
-524 AADFTRQVAHLQS
+524 
-537 LRNAL
+537 

>member
-115 QALDAKP
+115 QALDARP
-122 DAASAALRQTLQA
+122 DAASAALRQTLHT
-135 LADGALRDDAE
+135 LADGVLRDDAE

-169 HELAQRLKTDETPIT
+169 RELAQRLKTDETPMS

-197 REQRLARIDRHIA
+197 HEQRLARIDRHIA

-244 DSLDIRQYLTED
+244 DSLVLDLAQAAREHQQQRQRLEHLQDLASEVAALGAAEHAELLQRAACQPDSDPQQLAELTERCNAILTAHLQQQAALARRQAVLQGLASLGYEVREGMATAWAQTGRVVLRKPATPGYGLEVGGTAD
-256 FDDSQDRASEETA
+256 NGRLQLRAVALNANRDSQRDRDIETLWCGEFQRLQA
-269 DADADADA
+269 LLAAQGG
-277 DEGSVDDHA
+277 ELSVERA
-286 TEAPPEE
+286 LGVGEVALKEI
-293 AAGEEEEPADSVPDY
+293 GEEEQREM
-308 SALTRLYLENE
+308 
-319 RSPAY
+319 
-324 IGFDPDYHLYDPQN
+324 G
-338 HAYAWA
+338 
-344 NSGDATHLLQ
+344 
-354 MQHGKGLVTVLT
+354 
-366 DAWIWQNR
+366 
-374 NIEQYDNAWLL
+374 
-385 WYLTQDNQVTLLY
+385 
-398 RAERDSLATL
+398 
-408 LARHFPEALAAAL
+408 
-421 LLLLAGLWRAG
+421 
-432 LRQGPLQPVAS
+432 VA
-443 RSRRQLEEHLRAGAD
+443 
-458 FLLRQRGHVAL
+458 RQRGL
-469 LHGLQRD
+469 
-476 ILRRARRRHPG
+476 
-487 FEQLG
+487 
-492 VAEQWQILGR
+492 
-502 MTRLPPSAIS
+502 
-512 QAMRPYPAQRLS
+512 
-524 AADFTRQVAHLQS
+524 
-537 LRNAL
+537 

>member
-60 ALLEQERWLDV
+60 ALLEQDRWLDV

-115 QALDAKP
+115 QALAAKP

-169 HELAQRLKTDETPIT
+169 HELAQRLKTDETPIP

-236 PERRNLLL
+236 PARRNLLL
-244 DSLDIRQYLTED
+244 DSLVLDLAQAAREHQQQRQRLEHLQDLASEVAALGAAEHAELLQRAACQPDSDPQQLAELTERCNAILTAHLQQQAALARRQAVLQGLASLGYEVREGMAPAWAQPGRVVLRKPATPGYGLEVGGKAD
-256 FDDSQDRASEETA
+256 NGRLQLRAVALNANRDSQRDRDIEPLWCGELQRLQALLAAQGGEL
-269 DADADADA
+269 
-277 DEGSVDDHA
+277 SVERA
-286 TEAPPEE
+286 LGVGEVALKEI
-293 AAGEEEEPADSVPDY
+293 GEEEQREM
-308 SALTRLYLENE
+308 
-319 RSPAY
+319 
-324 IGFDPDYHLYDPQN
+324 G
-338 HAYAWA
+338 
-344 NSGDATHLLQ
+344 
-354 MQHGKGLVTVLT
+354 
-366 DAWIWQNR
+366 
-374 NIEQYDNAWLL
+374 
-385 WYLTQDNQVTLLY
+385 
-398 RAERDSLATL
+398 
-408 LARHFPEALAAAL
+408 
-421 LLLLAGLWRAG
+421 
-432 LRQGPLQPVAS
+432 VA
-443 RSRRQLEEHLRAGAD
+443 
-458 FLLRQRGHVAL
+458 RQRGL
-469 LHGLQRD
+469 
-476 ILRRARRRHPG
+476 
-487 FEQLG
+487 
-492 VAEQWQILGR
+492 
-502 MTRLPPSAIS
+502 
-512 QAMRPYPAQRLS
+512 
-524 AADFTRQVAHLQS
+524 
-537 LRNAL
+537 

>member
-1 MSGPKVVRIVTREEA
+1 MVTREEA
-16 IATCERDLQRLDKA
+16 IATCERDLQRLDKD

-115 QALDAKP
+115 QALDARP
-122 DAASAALRQTLQA
+122 DAASAALRQTLHT
-135 LADGALRDDAE
+135 LADGVLRDDAE

-169 HELAQRLKTDETPIT
+169 RELAQRLKTDETPMS

-197 REQRLARIDRHIA
+197 HEQRLARIDRHIA

-230 AEAEQR
+230 AEAEQH

-244 DSLDIRQYLTED
+244 DSLVLDLAQAAREHQQQRQRLEHLQDLASEVAALGAAEHAELLQRAACQPDSDPQQLAELTERCNAILTAHLQQQAALARRQAVLQGLASLGYEVREGMATAWAQTGRVVLRKPATPGYGLEVGGKAD
-256 FDDSQDRASEETA
+256 NGRLQLRAVALNANRDSQRDRDIETLWCGEFQRLQA
-269 DADADADA
+269 LLAAQGG
-277 DEGSVDDHA
+277 ELSVERA
-286 TEAPPEE
+286 LGVGEVALKEI
-293 AAGEEEEPADSVPDY
+293 GEEEQREMGV
-308 SALTRLYLENE
+308 
-319 RSPAY
+319 
-324 IGFDPDYHLYDPQN
+324 
-338 HAYAWA
+338 
-344 NSGDATHLLQ
+344 
-354 MQHGKGLVTVLT
+354 V
-366 DAWIWQNR
+366 
-374 NIEQYDNAWLL
+374 
-385 WYLTQDNQVTLLY
+385 
-398 RAERDSLATL
+398 
-408 LARHFPEALAAAL
+408 
-421 LLLLAGLWRAG
+421 
-432 LRQGPLQPVAS
+432 
-443 RSRRQLEEHLRAGAD
+443 
-458 FLLRQRGHVAL
+458 RQRGL
-469 LHGLQRD
+469 
-476 ILRRARRRHPG
+476 
-487 FEQLG
+487 
-492 VAEQWQILGR
+492 
-502 MTRLPPSAIS
+502 
-512 QAMRPYPAQRLS
+512 
-524 AADFTRQVAHLQS
+524 
-537 LRNAL
+537 

>member
-16 IATCERDLQRLDKA
+16 IATCERDLQRLDKD

-115 QALDAKP
+115 QALDARP
-122 DAASAALRQTLQA
+122 DAASAALRQTLHT

-169 HELAQRLKTDETPIT
+169 RELAQRLKTDETPMS

-197 REQRLARIDRHIA
+197 HEQRLARIDRHIA

-230 AEAEQR
+230 AEAEQH

-244 DSLDIRQYLTED
+244 DSLVLDLAQAAREHQQQRQRLEHLQDLASEVAALGAAEHAELLQRAACQPDSDPQQLAELTE
-256 FDDSQDRASEETA
+256 RCNAI
-269 DADADADA
+269 
-277 DEGSVDDHA
+277 
-286 TEAPPEE
+286 
-293 AAGEEEEPADSVPDY
+293 
-308 SALTRLYLENE
+308 LT
-319 RSPAY
+319 
-324 IGFDPDYHLYDPQN
+324 
-338 HAYAWA
+338 
-344 NSGDATHLLQ
+344 
-354 MQHGKGLVTVLT
+354 
-366 DAWIWQNR
+366 
-374 NIEQYDNAWLL
+374 
-385 WYLTQDNQVTLLY
+385 
-398 RAERDSLATL
+398 
-408 LARHFPEALAAAL
+408 
-421 LLLLAGLWRAG
+421 
-432 LRQGPLQPVAS
+432 
-443 RSRRQLEEHLRAGAD
+443 
-458 FLLRQRGHVAL
+458 
-469 LHGLQRD
+469 
-476 ILRRARRRHPG
+476 
-487 FEQLG
+487 
-492 VAEQWQILGR
+492 
-502 MTRLPPSAIS
+502 
-512 QAMRPYPAQRLS
+512 
-524 AADFTRQVAHLQS
+524 AHLQQQAALARRQAVLQGLAS
-537 LRNAL
+537 LGYEVREGMATAWAQTGRVVLRKPATPGYGLEVGGKADNGRLQLRAVALNANRDSQRDRDIETLWCGEFQRLQALLAAQGGELSVERALGVGEVAL

>member
-1 MSGPKVVRIVTREEA
+1 MSGPKVRTNRHPGSNA
-16 IATCERDLQRLDKA
+16 ATCERDLQRLDKA

-101 QQHRRLQENASALL
+101 QQHRRLRENASALL
-115 QALDAKP
+115 QALDARP
-122 DAASAALRQTLQA
+122 DAASAALRQTLQPT

-152 FAALA
+152 LAALA

-169 HELAQRLKTDETPIT
+169 RELAQRLKTGETPMS

-197 REQRLARIDRHIA
+197 HEQRLARIDRHIA

-244 DSLDIRQYLTED
+244 DSLVLDLAQAAREHQQQRQRLEHL
-256 FDDSQDRASEETA
+256 QDLASEVAALGAAEHAELLQRAAACQPTSDRSNSPNSPSDATPSSPPTSSNRPPSPAARPLLRASPA
-269 DADADADA
+269 
-277 DEGSVDDHA
+277 SA
-286 TEAPPEE
+286 TKSAKAWPPPGRRP
-293 AAGEEEEPADSVPDY
+293 AGRPAQ
-308 SALTRLYLENE
+308 T
-319 RSPAY
+319 
-324 IGFDPDYHLYDPQN
+324 
-338 HAYAWA
+338 
-344 NSGDATHLLQ
+344 
-354 MQHGKGLVTVLT
+354 
-366 DAWIWQNR
+366 
-374 NIEQYDNAWLL
+374 
-385 WYLTQDNQVTLLY
+385 
-398 RAERDSLATL
+398 
-408 LARHFPEALAAAL
+408 
-421 LLLLAGLWRAG
+421 
-432 LRQGPLQPVAS
+432 
-443 RSRRQLEEHLRAGAD
+443 
-458 FLLRQRGHVAL
+458 
-469 LHGLQRD
+469 
-476 ILRRARRRHPG
+476 RHPG
-487 FEQLG
+487 YGLEVGGKADNGRLQLRA
-492 VAEQWQILGR
+492 VA
-502 MTRLPPSAIS
+502 
-512 QAMRPYPAQRLS
+512 LS
-524 AADFTRQVAHLQS
+524 ANRDSQRDRDIETLWCGEIPTPPGPARRGAANS
-537 LRNAL
+537 AWNARWEWGKWR

>member
-115 QALDAKP
+115 QALDARP
-122 DAASAALRQTLQA
+122 DAASAALRQTLHT
-135 LADGALRDDAE
+135 LADGVLRDDAE

-157 SAPAEERLSEAQ
+157 SASAEERLSAAQ
-169 HELAQRLKTDETPIT
+169 RELAQRLKTDETPIT

-210 ELQLLQGEASAQ
+210 ELQLLQGEASAAQ

-244 DSLDIRQYLTED
+244 DSLVLDLAQAAREHQQQRQRLEHLQDLASEVAALGASEHAELLQRAAACQPDSDPQQLAELTERCNAILTAHLQQQAALARRQAVLQGLASLGYEVREGMATAWAQTGRVVLRKPATPGYGLEVGGKAD
-256 FDDSQDRASEETA
+256 NGRLQLRAVALNANRDSQRDRDIETLWCGEFQRLQA
-269 DADADADA
+269 LLAAQGG
-277 DEGSVDDHA
+277 ELSVERA
-286 TEAPPEE
+286 LGVGEVALKEI
-293 AAGEEEEPADSVPDY
+293 GEEEQRE
-308 SALTRLYLENE
+308 
-319 RSPAY
+319 
-324 IGFDPDYHLYDPQN
+324 
-338 HAYAWA
+338 
-344 NSGDATHLLQ
+344 
-354 MQHGKGLVTVLT
+354 M
-366 DAWIWQNR
+366 
-374 NIEQYDNAWLL
+374 
-385 WYLTQDNQVTLLY
+385 
-398 RAERDSLATL
+398 
-408 LARHFPEALAAAL
+408 
-421 LLLLAGLWRAG
+421 
-432 LRQGPLQPVAS
+432 
-443 RSRRQLEEHLRAGAD
+443 GA
-458 FLLRQRGHVAL
+458 LRQRGL
-469 LHGLQRD
+469 
-476 ILRRARRRHPG
+476 
-487 FEQLG
+487 
-492 VAEQWQILGR
+492 
-502 MTRLPPSAIS
+502 
-512 QAMRPYPAQRLS
+512 
-524 AADFTRQVAHLQS
+524 
-537 LRNAL
+537 

>member
-115 QALDAKP
+115 QALDARP
-122 DAASAALRQTLQA
+122 DAASAALRQTLHT
-135 LADGALRDDAE
+135 LADGVLRDDAE

-169 HELAQRLKTDETPIT
+169 RELAQRLKTGETPMS

-197 REQRLARIDRHIA
+197 HEQRLARIDRHIA

-244 DSLDIRQYLTED
+244 DSLVLDLAQAAREHQQQRQRLEHLQDLASEVAALGAAEHAELLQRAACQPDSDPQQLAELTERCNAILTAHLQQQAALARRQAVLQGLASLGYEVREGMATAWAQTGRVVLRKPATPGYGLEVGGKAD
-256 FDDSQDRASEETA
+256 NGRLQLRAVALNANRDSQRDRDIETLWCGEFQRLQA
-269 DADADADA
+269 LLAAQGG
-277 DEGSVDDHA
+277 ELSVERA
-286 TEAPPEE
+286 LGVGEVALKEI
-293 AAGEEEEPADSVPDY
+293 GEEEQRE
-308 SALTRLYLENE
+308 
-319 RSPAY
+319 
-324 IGFDPDYHLYDPQN
+324 
-338 HAYAWA
+338 
-344 NSGDATHLLQ
+344 
-354 MQHGKGLVTVLT
+354 M
-366 DAWIWQNR
+366 
-374 NIEQYDNAWLL
+374 
-385 WYLTQDNQVTLLY
+385 
-398 RAERDSLATL
+398 
-408 LARHFPEALAAAL
+408 
-421 LLLLAGLWRAG
+421 
-432 LRQGPLQPVAS
+432 
-443 RSRRQLEEHLRAGAD
+443 GA
-458 FLLRQRGHVAL
+458 LRQRGL
-469 LHGLQRD
+469 
-476 ILRRARRRHPG
+476 
-487 FEQLG
+487 
-492 VAEQWQILGR
+492 
-502 MTRLPPSAIS
+502 
-512 QAMRPYPAQRLS
+512 
-524 AADFTRQVAHLQS
+524 
-537 LRNAL
+537 